1 MTARPVRLSAPWA
14 TVLEPVPRSPE
25 LQALAAHFLRLQMK
39 KSKKVQTSNW
49 AKPLDERQIQYAAND
64 AWFSRE
70 LYLKLE
76 QDGLIPRFE

>member
-1 MTARPVRLSAPWA
+1 M
-14 TVLEPVPRSPE
+14 
-25 LQALAAHFLRLQMK
+25 AAHFLGLQMK

-70 LYLKLE
+70 LFLKRE